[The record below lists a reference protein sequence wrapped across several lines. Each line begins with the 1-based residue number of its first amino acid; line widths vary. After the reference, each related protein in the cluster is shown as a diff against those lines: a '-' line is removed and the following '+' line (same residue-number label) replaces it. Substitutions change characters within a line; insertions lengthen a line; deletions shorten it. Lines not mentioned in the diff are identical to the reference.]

1 MRERRP
7 GVWELRAYV
16 GVRGGKKRSVSRT
29 FRGGKRDAAKALAAL
44 ETQVDAGRVDP
55 TLKMTVSQLL
65 DRYIASRSGD
75 WSPTTIRDHPAT
87 ADRWIRPV
95 IGDMD
100 IARVRTMDVEELVA
114 QIAVDH
120 PATARK
126 VLAILRAAF
135 EDAIRWDLVTR
146 NPARSARRPKV
157 DKPSTNAPPLALVRA
172 AIAAADPGMAIV
184 VRLAVVSGCRRGELL
199 GLRWGDVDL
208 DAGVIV
214 VSRSIAETGVGPA
227 VAKSTKTGRVKV
239 IPLDDRTV
247 AELRRWRRS
256 CAEDALAF
264 GVALEDGH
272 YLFAQRPDGV
282 EPWSPSTLT
291 HRWRAL
297 ADINGLPGVRF
308 HDLRHATAT
317 TMIAGGIDPKTAA
330 DRLGHDPSVMLGVYT
345 HAVPASPAA
354 REAAVLVAEALDRAG

>member
-16 GVRGGKKRSVSRT
+16 GVRGGKKRSISRT

-75 WSPTTIRDHPAT
+75 WSPTTRRDHPAT
-87 ADRWIRPV
+87 MDRWIRPV

-100 IARVRTMDVEELVA
+100 IARVRPMDIEDLVNE
-114 QIAVDH
+114 IAVDH

-126 VLAILRAAF
+126 VLAILRSAF

-146 NPARSARRPKV
+146 NPARSARRPKAA
-157 DKPSTNAPPLALVRA
+157 KPSTKAPPLPLVRA

-247 AELRRWRRS
+247 VELRRWRRS
-256 CAEDALAF
+256 CAEGALAF
-264 GVALEDGH
+264 GVPLGDEH

-297 ADINGLPGVRF
+297 ADTNGLPGVRF

-330 DRLGHDPSVMLGVYT
+330 DRLGHDPSVMLGIYT
-345 HAVPASPAA
+345 HAVPASGAA
-354 REAAVLVAEALDRAG
+354 RSAADVIAGALDQAG